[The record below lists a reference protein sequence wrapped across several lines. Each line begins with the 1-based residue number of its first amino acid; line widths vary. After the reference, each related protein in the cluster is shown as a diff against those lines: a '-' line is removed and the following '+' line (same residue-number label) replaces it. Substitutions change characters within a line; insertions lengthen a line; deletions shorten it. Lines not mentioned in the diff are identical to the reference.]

1 MLAYVSAKKRII
13 QYIKSKGLTA
23 GDRLPTEVELS
34 EQLDISRLTLREALN
49 ALKNDGLIHA
59 VQGRG
64 TFVACDYTYIAD
76 SLNINS
82 GVTEMI
88 EAAGYRP
95 GVASFKKELIKA
107 DALVAERLRVAEG
120 ADVLMCARIRLADD
134 EPVVYTRDYLSPR
147 LTTPFLGVTNEN
159 ISLYSFIENDCS
171 IPLGVCLA
179 ELVPLVA
186 DGEVSK
192 LLSIPEGSP
201 ILQIQASVN
210 DAFGEPLIY
219 ASELFRPDKFK
230 FTISRGR

>member
-1 MLAYVSAKKRII
+1 MLAYVSAKKQII
-13 QYIKSKGLTA
+13 QFIKNKSFRA

-49 ALKNDGLIHA
+49 ALKNEGLIHA

-64 TFVACDYTYIAD
+64 TFLACDFTQIAD
-76 SLNINS
+76 SLNINTS
-82 GVTEMI
+82 VSEMI

-95 GVASFKKELIKA
+95 GVASFKKELVKA
-107 DALVAERLRVAEG
+107 DAVVAERLQVTEG
-120 ADVLMCARIRLADD
+120 TDVLMCARIRLADD

-147 LTTPFLGVTNEN
+147 LTSPFLGVTNEN
-159 ISLYSFIENDCS
+159 ISLYSFIENDCG
-171 IPLGVCLA
+171 IRLGVCFA

-186 DGEVSK
+186 DPEVSK
-192 LLSIPEGSP
+192 MLNISEGSP
-201 ILQIQASVN
+201 ILQMLASVN

-219 ASELFRPDKFK
+219 ASELFRPDKFR